1 MSKAAEKHTSPHGLS
16 VYSIVIPKYNQGFFE
31 NRSIGVFYDFQ
42 GGIRM
47 SNKIY
52 GYIRVSTISQRDDR
66 QWLAMEDFG
75 IPKECV
81 FVDKQSGKDFDRPAY
96 REVMER
102 LAPGDTLV
110 VKSLDRLG
118 RNYDEMTHQL
128 DIITK
133 EKEAAIVVID
143 LPLLDTR
150 NKYGDDLT
158 AKLIS
163 NLVIQVFSYVAET
176 ERNMNHQRTME
187 GLAAARARGVKL
199 GRKPK
204 DKPKG
209 YETVLAQW
217 QNKSLSARKAAEKLE
232 VSLPTFLKWAREQA
246 NKEV

>member
-1 MSKAAEKHTSPHGLS
+1 MNKNTSGT
-16 VYSIVIPKYNQGFFE
+16 V
-31 NRSIGVFYDFQ
+31 
-42 GGIRM
+42 
-47 SNKIY
+47 Y
-52 GYIRVSTISQRDDR
+52 GYIRVSTVSQRDDR
-66 QWLAMEDFG
+66 QWIALADFG
-75 IPKECV
+75 IPKKCI

-96 REVMER
+96 TKMMKR
-102 LAPGDTLV
+102 LTPGDTLV

-118 RNYDEMTHQL
+118 RNYDEMTRQL

-187 GLAAARARGVKL
+187 GLAAARARGVTL
-199 GRKPK
+199 GRKPME
-204 DKPKG
+204 KPDG
-209 YETVLAQW
+209 YKAIHAQW
-217 QNKSLSARKAAEKLE
+217 EAGKISARKAAEVLG
-232 VSLPTFLKWAREQA
+232 VSAPTFLKWANESA
-246 NKEV
+246 AE

>member
-1 MSKAAEKHTSPHGLS
+1 MNKNTSGT
-16 VYSIVIPKYNQGFFE
+16 V
-31 NRSIGVFYDFQ
+31 
-42 GGIRM
+42 
-47 SNKIY
+47 Y
-52 GYIRVSTISQRDDR
+52 GYIRVSTVSQRDDR
-66 QWLAMEDFG
+66 QWIALADFG
-75 IPKECV
+75 IPKKCI

-96 REVMER
+96 TKMMKR
-102 LAPGDTLV
+102 LTPGDTLV

-118 RNYDEMTHQL
+118 RNYDEMTRQL

-187 GLAAARARGVKL
+187 GLAAARARGVTL
-199 GRKPK
+199 GRKPMK
-204 DKPKG
+204 KPKG
-209 YETVLAQW
+209 FPAIYAQW
-217 QNKSLSARKAAEKLE
+217 KAGKISARKAAETLG
-232 VSLPTFLKWAREQA
+232 VSAPTFLKWANA
-246 NKEV
+246 LADA

>member
-1 MSKAAEKHTSPHGLS
+1 
-16 VYSIVIPKYNQGFFE
+16 
-31 NRSIGVFYDFQ
+31 
-42 GGIRM
+42 M

-209 YETVLAQW
+209 YESVFAQW

-246 NKEV
+246 NGEV